1 MLKTSLT
8 ILTLAT
14 ASLPSLGVANTC
26 QGELFGI
33 NAGRGDVGILFGLN
47 EQNNSAYAQT
57 LAEFSASALA
67 YDSKDKRMYYISA
80 PRPIEYKVD
89 ISGLTGL
96 TEEQKAHLPIEGQRF
111 KYLRLAYYDFNT
123 NSHTVVDRTTQ
134 VLSMVFDPD
143 NNALLGTDFKKLYQ
157 INKETGAATEL
168 GTLGSLKGKFRGDL
182 VIQDGNLYLITSRS
196 VYQIDR
202 TTFEVNKL
210 ANHSLTAATG
220 ATLNQAG
227 EVVVSRTLI
236 NDYGH
241 VNRSKLYKMNPQ
253 SGNTCLLATVPVRL
267 NDLATNTDNEVA
279 CYTTPTCETDPIPS
293 FTLEAVKDSAF
304 EGTQL
309 EYQITLSDD
318 YYQDVT
324 IDLSITHGTTSAA
337 DVSLSES
344 SITIASGETVGSVLI
359 NTTDDQ
365 DYEGDETFTLEAT
378 ADQNVTGTASLPG
391 TVLENDPQCIPD
403 EYTRINYQFVS
414 ESAGYNNDWGV
425 KVNGSYV
432 KLLDEYGGSGSYD
445 VLVGSSYNYVLAING
460 NSNQLTTNYT
470 VYGDK
475 QYWEDQN
482 DNDYNDFV
490 VRVWTTPIQKGCD

>member
-14 ASLPSLGVANTC
+14 ASLPSLGFANTC
-26 QGELFGI
+26 HGELFGI

-67 YDSKDKRMYYISA
+67 YDSQSKRMYYISA

-89 ISGLTGL
+89 VSGLAL
-96 TEEQKAHLPIEGQRF
+96 TAEQKEHLPIEGSRF

-123 NSHTVVDRTTQ
+123 NSHTIVDRTSQ
-134 VLSMVFDPD
+134 VLSLVYDAD
-143 NNALLGTDFKKLYQ
+143 NDVLLGTDFKKLYQ
-157 INKETGAATEL
+157 INKNSGAATEL
-168 GTLGSLKGKFRGDL
+168 GALGSLKGKFRGDL

-202 TTFEVNKL
+202 NTYDVTKL

-227 EVVVSRTLI
+227 EIVVSRTLI

-241 VNRSKLYKMNPQ
+241 VNKSKLYKLNPQ

-267 NDLATNTDNEVA
+267 NDLATNTDNAVA
-279 CYTTPTCETDPIPS
+279 CYTTPTCETDPLPS
-293 FTLEAVKDSAF
+293 FTLEAITDSAN
-304 EGTQL
+304 EGGQL
-309 EYQITLSDD
+309 EYQVTLSND

-324 IDLSITHGTTSAA
+324 IDLNIVHGSTSAS
-337 DVSLSES
+337 DVSLSAS
-344 SITIASGETVGSVLI
+344 SVTIASGD
-359 NTTDDQ
+359 TTASIIVNALDDQ
-365 DYEGDETFTLEAT
+365 DHEDNETFTLQAT
-378 ADQNVTGTASLPG
+378 ADQNVTGSASLPG
-391 TVLENDPQCIPD
+391 TVLDNDPACVPD
-403 EYTRINYQFVS
+403 DYTRINYQFIS
-414 ESAGYNNDWGV
+414 ESAAYNNDWGV
-425 KVNGSYV
+425 QVNGSYV

-445 VLVGSSYNYVLAING
+445 VLVGANYNYVLAING
-460 NSNQLTTNYT
+460 NSNQLTTNYSA
-470 VYGDK
+470 YGDK

-490 VRVWTTPIQKGCD
+490 VRVWTTSIQKGCD